1 MKAAS
6 RVGREV
12 GGKAVAEWRRVLVLG
27 LVFAATLLT
36 PIASPAQAPVPFQT
50 PKRLD
55 KITPADLLAAFEA
68 PLEEDYALGEGDE
81 VSVDVGGRAELSG
94 SHLIGPDGNITLPY
108 VGEMH
113 FAGLT
118 RTAAAKAALT
128 AWNPL
133 YDSLFVTVKVT
144 KYESNKIFVLGRVA
158 SPGVLHFDVQ
168 PTLLE
173 AVTRAGGLPIGGIG
187 ADKAALARCMV
198 FRGKDKLVWID
209 LRSLL
214 NGSNLA
220 LNIRLERN
228 DTLYIP
234 DSDDQLV
241 YVMGE
246 VKKPGAIG
254 MTPNMT
260 FLTALAQA
268 GGPTDDAKKGRIRLI
283 RPSAG
288 LERDFDLDEF
298 YRGGSNPNVTLQD
311 GDILY
316 VARSKLGT
324 IGYVLGKMTPL
335 TGFLLFT
342 TSLAQ

>member
-1 MKAAS
+1 MLIS
-6 RVGREV
+6 GF
-12 GGKAVAEWRRVLVLG
+12 VL
-27 LVFAATLLT
+27 AATLLSAT
-36 PIASPAQAPVPFQT
+36 LSRGQDTVPFQT
-50 PKRLD
+50 PRKMDR
-55 KITPADLLAAFEA
+55 ISPAEVLAAFEA
-68 PLEEDYALGEGDE
+68 PVEEDYILGEGDE
-81 VSVDVGGRAELSG
+81 VSVDVAGRAELSA

-118 RTAAAKAALT
+118 RTAAAKEAFE
-128 AWNPL
+128 AWSPF
-133 YDSLFVTVKVT
+133 YESLNVTVKVT
-144 KYESNKIFVLGRVA
+144 KYESNMIFVLGRVA
-158 SPGVLHFDVQ
+158 TPGVLHFDVQ

-173 AVTRAGGLPIGGIG
+173 AVTRAGGLPVGGVG
-187 ADKAALARCMV
+187 ADKAALARCMI
-198 FRGKDKLVWID
+198 FRGKNKLVWID

-214 NGSNLA
+214 NGQNLA
-220 LNIRLERN
+220 LNIRLQRN

-283 RPSAG
+283 RPSSG
-288 LERDFDLDEF
+288 MERDIDLEDF

-316 VARSKLGT
+316 VARSKLGSM
-324 IGYVLGKMTPL
+324 GYVLQKITPL
-335 TGFLLFT
+335 TTYLLFA
-342 TSLAQ
+342 TSLVP

>member
-1 MKAAS
+1 
-6 RVGREV
+6 
-12 GGKAVAEWRRVLVLG
+12 LG
-27 LVFAATLLT
+27 FVFAAALPA
-36 PIASPAQAPVPFQT
+36 PIALLAQAPVPFQT
-50 PKRLD
+50 PKKLD

-68 PLEEDYALGEGDE
+68 PQEFDYVLGEGDE
-81 VSVDVGGRAELSG
+81 ISVDVGGRPELTG

-118 RTAAAKAALT
+118 RTAAARAALT
-128 AWNPL
+128 AWSPL
-133 YDSLFVTVKVT
+133 YEGLNVTVKVT
-144 KYESNKIFVLGRVA
+144 RYESNKIFVLGRVA

-198 FRGKDKLVWID
+198 FRGNDKLVWID

-220 LNIRLERN
+220 LNIRLQRN

-283 RPSAG
+283 RPAAG
-288 LERDFDLDEF
+288 LERDFDLEEF

-324 IGYVLGKMTPL
+324 IGYVLGKLTPL

-342 TSLAQ
+342 TSLSNSQ